1 MAYAMLIDTTRCVG
15 CMSCQSA
22 CQAEYGFPESEEAV
36 LSATART
43 TVEEHEGQYVRR
55 LCMHCDTPACVSVCP
70 VGALEKT
77 PEGPV
82 IYDEK
87 ACMGCRYCMAAC
99 PFEVPRYE
107 WTSQT
112 PRIQKC
118 IMCYPR
124 IKEGKLPACVEACP
138 AEAVTFGH
146 KKEILAQARLRIVE
160 NPDLYVPRIYGERV
174 IGGTSVFF
182 LASVPFER
190 LAFKANLPEQPMPE
204 LTWAALSKIPEVVTL
219 GGAFM
224 MGLFWIVD
232 RRNKRARENG
242 MTKGDAK

>member
-1 MAYAMLIDTTRCVG
+1 MLIDTTRCVG
-15 CMSCQSA
+15 CGACQMA
-22 CQAEYGFPESEEAV
+22 CQAEYGFPEKEESK

-43 TVEEHEGQYVRR
+43 TVEEQGDYYVRR
-55 LCMHCDTPACVSVCP
+55 MCMHCDVPSCVSVCP
-70 VGALEKT
+70 VGALKKT

-87 ACMGCRYCMAAC
+87 ACMGCRYCMVAC

-107 WTSQT
+107 WDSLT

-118 IMCYPR
+118 TMCYHR
-124 IKEGKLPACVEACP
+124 ITEGDVPACVEACP
-138 AEAVTFGH
+138 EEAVTFGD
-146 KKEILAQARLRIVE
+146 KKEILALARRRIVE
-160 NPDLYVPRIYGERV
+160 NPDRYVPRIYGERI
-174 IGGTSVFF
+174 IGGTSVLF
-182 LASVPFER
+182 LAAVPFER
-190 LAFKANLPEQPMPE
+190 LAFKVDLGDQPMPE

-232 RRNKRARENG
+232 RRNKMARDNG
-242 MTKGDAK
+242 TTKGEQK

>member
-1 MAYAMLIDTTRCVG
+1 MLIDTTRCVG
-15 CMSCQSA
+15 CMACQMA
-22 CQAEYGFPESEEAV
+22 CQAEYGFPEKEEPK

-43 TVEEHEGQYVRR
+43 TVEEQGDYYVRR
-55 LCMHCDTPACVSVCP
+55 MCMHCDVPSCVSVCP
-70 VGALEKT
+70 VGALTKT

-87 ACMGCRYCMAAC
+87 ACMGCRYCMVAC

-107 WTSQT
+107 WDSLT

-118 IMCYPR
+118 TMCYHR
-124 IKEGKLPACVEACP
+124 ITKGELPACAEACP
-138 AEAVTFGH
+138 EDAVTFGD
-146 KKEILAQARLRIVE
+146 KKEILALARRRIVE
-160 NPDLYVPRIYGERV
+160 QPDRYVPRIYGERI
-174 IGGTSVFF
+174 IGGTSVLF
-182 LASVPFER
+182 LAAVPFEQ
-190 LAFKANLPEQPMPE
+190 LAFKVELGDQPMPE

-242 MTKGDAK
+242 VTKGEQQ